1 VSFTVLQSAHLPE
14 NIRVNVAVTIGRLAM
29 VDTLEVPALADEY
42 FADWCR
48 CAYCACCC
56 GCHALQCVH

>member
-1 VSFTVLQSAHLPE
+1 VLQSAHLHE

-48 CAYCACCC
+48 CAYCAC
-56 GCHALQCVH
+56 

>member
-1 VSFTVLQSAHLPE
+1 MLFTAHFVATVLQSAHLQDA
-14 NIRVNVAVTIGRLAM
+14 IRTNVAVTVGRLAV

-48 CAYCACCC
+48 
-56 GCHALQCVH
+56 